1 MKKPVV
7 TVYTN
12 DKNLWLLNGFQ
23 YLFKKYWSPGTEV
36 RYVGYAPPGNG
47 TLSGEYTFVSIA
59 RRNYP
64 ASEWSTGV
72 LHSLETFANDGEDF
86 MIMMLEDY
94 WLLEEVNLSDI
105 YTLTDYLYNNLDKN
119 ILRIDLTA
127 DRCQYRRH
135 IVNREQV
142 RRCSVIQTAPNS
154 PYQMSFQA
162 AIWNIQLMREIMRP
176 FENPW
181 QSEIEGSKRLAAAG
195 DKYIVLG
202 TENPPVRYQPV
213 YRSHRKTMDISK
225 LSDEDQKV
233 ILKRGWV

>member
-12 DKNLWLLNGFQ
+12 DKNLWLLSGFQ
-23 YLFKKYWSPGTEV
+23 YLFKKYWSAKEEV

-47 TLSGEYTFVSIA
+47 TLTGEFTFVSIA

-72 LHSLETFANDGEDF
+72 LHSLDGFLQEGEEF
-86 MIMMLEDY
+86 LIFMLEDY
-94 WLLEEVNLSDI
+94 WLMEEVNLSDI
-105 YTLTDYLYNNLDKN
+105 FALTDYLHEQPRD
-119 ILRIDLTA
+119 ILRLDLTS
-127 DRCQYRRH
+127 DRCQHKRYR
-135 IVNREQV
+135 VNTTRYRE
-142 RRCSVIQTAPNS
+142 CEIIETSADS

-162 AIWNIQLMREIMRP
+162 AIWNIQLLKEVLKP

-181 QSEIEGSKRLAAAG
+181 QSEVKGSKRLAEAG
-195 DKYIVLG
+195 SKYRVLG
-202 TENPPVRYQPV
+202 TTHAPVRYQPV
-213 YRSHRKTMDISK
+213 YRSQRKSMDISK
-225 LSDEDQKV
+225 LTDEDQKV